1 MNKLLLPFLAF
12 FFLSVT
18 THGQVFSR
26 SWIQTYGNDSVD
38 SKFVIIKTAVDQQ
51 NSIYVLSS
59 RDTGTYQEIIV
70 LTKYSSAGIKLW
82 EQLYVDTFQNYPA
95 TPVDL
100 KIDVNGDIL
109 VAGYEIVPNRR
120 QDYLVLKYNS
130 SGLLLWKR
138 NYDGGF
144 NKGDYV
150 TSMQTDNLGNIYV
163 TGTSYITDDPYY
175 WQDVL
180 SCKIDAAGNLIWST
194 FAEYPGNPEPSNYT
208 NMMSIDS
215 NYNMI
220 ISGHFDINNLMKIDS
235 GGNVLWF
242 KNQNIDPFA
251 LITNANDEIYLTG
264 RINGFGAILKLD
276 SNGDT
281 IRSIAFPFA
290 NNGVITGIIEN
301 SNQIYCTGSIS
312 APSALVALR
321 CDTDGLN
328 IRTDTITQMNVTFY
342 GQQILKNTSS
352 EFTICGSQ
360 SFTSGQ
366 YSIFIARYDTLVNR
380 KWTQSFTDSIQG
392 KTNLIH
398 SSADNIGNVVCGG
411 MMRTAAQSYCL
422 VSFDSTG
429 LMMWNDERINYQNS
443 YDEGKLIIKDNSG
456 NIVVAGN
463 EGPQRAKG
471 SLLKYDPSGNLIW
484 KFYESSLQGGIVPN
498 QLLTD
503 SMDNIYVCGYLGVGA
518 FLKITPSGTLSYIL
532 NTTLGSDVSAMAIM
546 PGGESF
552 LLANYNTAVRHIEL
566 IKVGQNGNI
575 LWQNYL
581 SDSAYANGTE
591 NLLLSNSNH
600 LYVVYTY
607 FGIPGHQQDIGIAKL
622 DTAGNILWKKYFN
635 SPSSNLDIDVRAA
648 IDMNENIYVTGF
660 SDSLSWESIVLKYD
674 SSGNFK
680 WQRRFPNY
688 SDGWNI
694 PTDLVLD
701 NSGNIYITGSSD
713 TTFNTAR
720 CATSM
725 IDSMGN
731 VKWTV
736 FHLDERSGGNA
747 ISFNS
752 GNIIVTGGSFNSNIR
767 SNIVVLVYDTT
778 GLLLYSDTVTSTGS
792 VNSNEGTDIVNDGSG
807 CFYIT
812 GVSDSWLKMTE
823 NTTLKYCDINLNITE
838 NVSDNNIVVFP
849 NPASN
854 KVFIKTLNGEEIT
867 SVKIYSVTGEILKT
881 EFINNSFYVLDMH
894 NISPGFYFM
903 VIESGNTIV
912 SKKFC
917 LL

>member
-1 MNKLLLPFLAF
+1 MNKLFLPLLAF
-12 FFLSVT
+12 FLLSANI
-18 THGQVFSR
+18 HGQVFSR
-26 SWIQTYGNDSVD
+26 SWNQTYGNDSVD
-38 SKFVIIKTAVDQQ
+38 SKFVIVKTAIDQQ

-70 LTKYSSAGIKLW
+70 LTKYSSAGIRLW
-82 EQLYVDTFQNYPA
+82 EQLYIDTFQHYA
-95 TPVDL
+95 AKPVDL
-100 KIDVNGDIL
+100 KVDVNGNIL
-109 VAGYEIVPNRR
+109 VAGYEMVPNNRE
-120 QDYLVLKYNS
+120 DYLVLKYNS
-130 SGLLLWKR
+130 SGMLLWKR
-138 NYDGGF
+138 DYDGGL

-150 TSMQTDNLGNIYV
+150 SSMQTDNSGNIYL
-163 TGTSYITDDPYY
+163 TGTSFITDDPYY

-180 SCKIDAAGNLIWST
+180 SCKIDSAGNLIWST
-194 FAEYPGNPEPSNYT
+194 LAEYPGNPEPSNYT
-208 NMMSIDS
+208 NFMSLDS
-215 NYNMI
+215 NSNMI
-220 ISGHFDINNLMKIDS
+220 ISGHFDVNNLMKIDS

-251 LITNANDEIYLTG
+251 LITNANNEIYLAG

-290 NNGVITGIIEN
+290 NYGVITGIIEN

-312 APSALVALR
+312 VPSAIVALR
-321 CDTDGLN
+321 CDTNGLN
-328 IRTDTITQMNVTFY
+328 IITDTITQMNCTFY

-360 SFTSGQ
+360 SFASGQ

-398 SSADNIGNVVCGG
+398 GSADNTGNVVCGG
-411 MMRTAAQSYCL
+411 MMMTPTQSYCL
-422 VSFDSTG
+422 VSFDSIG
-429 LMMWNDERINYQNS
+429 SMVWNDKRTNYQNS
-443 YDEGKLIIKDNSG
+443 YDEGKLITKDNSG

-463 EGPQRAKG
+463 EGPQRSRG
-471 SLLKYDPSGNLIW
+471 TLLKYDPSGNLIW
-484 KFYESSLQGGIVPN
+484 KFSDPSLQGGILPN

-503 SMDNIYVCGYLGVGA
+503 SMDGIYVCGYLGVGA

-552 LLANYNTAVRHIEL
+552 LLANYNTTVRHIEV

-581 SDSAYANGTE
+581 SDSAYTNGTE
-591 NLLLSNSNH
+591 NLLLSNSNY

-607 FGIPGHQQDIGIAKL
+607 FGIPGHQQDIAIAKL

-635 SPSSNLDIDVRAA
+635 SPSSSLDIDVRAA
-648 IDMNENIYVTGF
+648 IDMNENIYVTGI
-660 SDSLSWESIVLKYD
+660 SDSLSWETIVVKYD

-701 NSGNIYITGSSD
+701 ISGNIYITGSSD

-731 VKWTV
+731 LKWTALY
-736 FHLDERSGGNA
+736 LDYLSVGKA
-747 ISFNS
+747 ISYNN
-752 GNIIVTGGSFNSNIR
+752 GNVFVTGSSYNFNAR

-778 GLLLYSDTVTSTGS
+778 GLLLYSDTVTSSDG
-792 VNSNEGTDIVNDGSG
+792 VNSNGGSDIVNDGSG

-812 GVSDSWLKMTE
+812 GVSDSWLTMSE
-823 NTTLKYCDINLNITE
+823 IATLKYCDINLNVPE
-838 NVSDNNIVVFP
+838 NAIENNLVVFP
-849 NPASN
+849 NPASDQM
-854 KVFIKTLNGEEIT
+854 FINSLNGEEIT
-867 SVKIYSVTGEILKT
+867 SVKIYSVTGEIIKT
-881 EFINNSFYVLDMH
+881 EFINNSFHVLDMH

-903 VIESGNTIV
+903 VIESGNAIV